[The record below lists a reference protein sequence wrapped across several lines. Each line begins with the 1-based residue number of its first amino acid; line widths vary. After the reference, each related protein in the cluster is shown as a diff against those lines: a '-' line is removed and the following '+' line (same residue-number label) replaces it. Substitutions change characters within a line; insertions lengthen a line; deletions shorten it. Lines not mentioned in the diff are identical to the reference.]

1 MHVCDALGDFS
12 SETDLSYVYE
22 TQRKSRT
29 VFSQTNYTAY
39 TETLLSFP
47 RKDLLRTA
55 SIKRK
60 LHIGRSLLAHLL
72 LIIQNFRAIRSLHLL
87 RIR

>member
-1 MHVCDALGDFS
+1 MFVMIW
-12 SETDLSYVYE
+12 ETSQARQIPHMCMKPNE
-22 TQRKSRT
+22 NP
-29 VFSQTNYTAY
+29 VFSQTHYTAY